1 MADKII
7 FNLDGNSVEAEPGET
22 IWEVAK
28 KQGTTIP
35 HLCHSGKKGYRSD
48 GNCRACMVEIDGGRL
63 MAICDNSTMPLYHS
77 TRNLN
82 SINFKFQALKT
93 NSILKV

>member
-1 MADKII
+1 MADEII
-7 FNLDGNSVEAEPGET
+7 FNLDGNSVIAEPGET

-48 GNCRACMVEIDGGRL
+48 GNCRVLLGVKHILVM
-63 MAICDNSTMPLYHS
+63 Y
-77 TRNLN
+77 
-82 SINFKFQALKT
+82 SIYT
-93 NSILKV
+93 HVY

>member
-1 MADKII
+1 MTDKII

-48 GNCRACMVEIDGGRL
+48 GNCRACMVEIDGERTLAASCIRKPAEG
-63 MAICDNSTMPLYHS
+63 MKVSTNDNSVQES
-77 TRNLN
+77 
-82 SINFKFQALKT
+82 Q
-93 NSILKV
+93 